1 MERALTS
8 PIEAVGIGVLISR
21 DRLVVVDRCAIRVC
35 GDTSVGAAV
44 SDGENVA
51 AVVWLAVGRC
61 G

>member
-1 MERALTS
+1 MTS

-21 DRLVVVDRCAIRVC
+21 DRLVVVDRCAIRVG

-44 SDGENVA
+44 PDGENVA